1 MKKNEFLNPY
11 NFIELPEHKRKQ
23 YEDTDRHTGV
33 IEYSV
38 TTKTPLFIPNTSSNK
53 AFKISDEKEFSDP
66 EKAHH
71 SYDFYSY
78 TLLKQNQR
86 YDDVYHQPVIPGS
99 EVRGMIR
106 NLYETLTDSCMSG
119 LTVNEIPIK
128 RVPGIFKAGLI
139 CKNGENYKLLLNVD
153 SFRIKFREYLPDGKK
168 IYVKKEYKEYKGRN
182 FPGVLTRYSTRPEG
196 PCKSEAYVINWGM
209 GVKKKGS
216 HVFIAKSNSSEIKIS
231 KELIEDTLLRVI
243 ESYKNQPSV
252 KKSNLNAYKNYESAV
267 KAFLKNNEKGNVYFP
282 VNYSIPIKRTDKNTP
297 VQQGSIVYLSPACI
311 TKEAYANNIGKL
323 AGEFAPCKNTNKICP
338 SCALFGTIGE
348 DITSAAASKL
358 RFADLLPEKMQ
369 ENAKS
374 YYDNIITLQ
383 TLGGPKLGNVA
394 FYLKKPDDANF
405 WTYDYYIDK
414 NGDVCIKPGELR
426 GRKYYWHH
434 QNFNYT
440 EGVEATNLNKTIRP
454 VKSGVTFKGKIFF
467 EDISEKQ
474 LQELVWIVNGG
485 NTDSTEKEDICYK
498 LGAAKPLG
506 LGSVKC
512 SVSRVL
518 ERVVSLQNG
527 TIQYK
532 EENITERYCGLS
544 YVENGFSDTGKIA
557 FLNMCNYHAVPD
569 SIMISYPREE
579 KQMEDKILKEG
590 YLWYQHNQS
599 KLGNSKELQIIE
611 KLPPATDVET
621 LKCHSPKTQNN
632 KDENSKG
639 KSSYGRR

>member
-1 MKKNEFLNPY
+1 MKENEFLNPY

-23 YEDTDRHTGV
+23 YEDMDRHTGV

-119 LTVNEIPIK
+119 LTVNEIPN
-128 RVPGIFKAGLI
+128 VSGIL
-139 CKNGENYKLLLNVD
+139 
-153 SFRIKFREYLPDGKK
+153 
-168 IYVKKEYKEYKGRN
+168 KEE
-182 FPGVLTRYSTRPEG
+182 
-196 PCKSEAYVINWGM
+196 
-209 GVKKKGS
+209 
-216 HVFIAKSNSSEIKIS
+216 
-231 KELIEDTLLRVI
+231 
-243 ESYKNQPSV
+243 
-252 KKSNLNAYKNYESAV
+252 
-267 KAFLKNNEKGNVYFP
+267 P
-282 VNYSIPIKRTDKNTP
+282 VNT
-297 VQQGSIVYLSPACI
+297 
-311 TKEAYANNIGKL
+311 IGKL
-323 AGEFAPCKNTNKICP
+323 AGEFAPCKNANQMCP

-348 DITSAAASKL
+348 DIPSAAASKL

-369 ENAKS
+369 ENVKS

-383 TLGGPKLGNVA
+383 TLGGPKLENVA
-394 FYLKKPDDANF
+394 FYLKKPYGANF
-405 WTYDYYIDK
+405 WTYDYYTDK
-414 NGDVCIKPGELR
+414 KDKVCRKPGTLR

-454 VKSGVTFKGKIFF
+454 VKSGITFKGKIFF

-485 NTDSTEKEDICYK
+485 NTDSTEKKDICYK

-512 SVSRVL
+512 SISRVL
-518 ERVVSLQNG
+518 ERAVCLQDD
-527 TIQYK
+527 TIEYK
-532 EENITERYCGLS
+532 EVNITDRYCSLS
-544 YVENGFSDTGKIA
+544 YEENGFSNTGRRV

-569 SIMISYPREE
+569 SIMLSYPREE
-579 KQMEDKILKEG
+579 EQMEDEILEEG
-590 YLWYQHNQS
+590 YLWFQN
-599 KLGNSKELQIIE
+599 NRE
-611 KLPPATDVET
+611 KTDHKGLKIKQELPPATNVAT
-621 LKCHSPKTQNN
+621 LKCHRLETQNN
-632 KDENSKG
+632 KG
-639 KSSYGRR
+639 RSSYGRR